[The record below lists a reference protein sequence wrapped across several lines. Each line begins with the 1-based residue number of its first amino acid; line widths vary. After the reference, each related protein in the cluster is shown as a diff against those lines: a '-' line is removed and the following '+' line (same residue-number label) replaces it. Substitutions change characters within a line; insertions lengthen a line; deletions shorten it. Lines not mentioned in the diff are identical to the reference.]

1 MTSAATPAAP
11 AGIRAGSLTAL
22 FLYDVAEEARLATVG
37 ALVGSAVPAR
47 LAPRPGTPP
56 SVQYQ
61 QPPLAIDGEAL
72 GLGEVEGCR
81 PRFKVFDYGVVS
93 VALTQPLPATWPE
106 LIQLGLK
113 MQDDPGVAASAERCC
128 RALVERIRGALV
140 GPLDG
145 EYLAEDYL
153 IFAVHELDGAPLS
166 EDLLRVHG
174 QDIARLL
181 RGDVEALSPQENEE
195 GLRHR
200 LSYLANDLV
209 IPTWNAA
216 FVYDTEAGA
225 QAPLEILEYAN
236 SQLLQFRAYDGLLDR
251 QLTRIYAQL
260 QESGGWGRYSR
271 RPARAARELHAL
283 FIDVNELTDRTEN
296 ALKIV
301 GDIYAAR
308 LFTLAAA
315 RLALDRWKANVQE
328 KLATLDSIYRFAV
341 EQASMAR
348 GELLELIV
356 VLILTFELVFFIIGL
371 FK

>member
-1 MTSAATPAAP
+1 MISTAASAP
-11 AGIRAGSLTAL
+11 AVIRSGSLTAL
-22 FLYDVAEEARLATVG
+22 FLYDVAEEVRLATVS
-37 ALVGSAVPAR
+37 AIVGSAVPAR

-61 QPPLAIDGEAL
+61 QAPLSIDGEAL
-72 GLGEVEGCR
+72 GLVDVEGCR
-81 PRFKVFDYGVVS
+81 PRLKVFDYGVVS
-93 VALTQPLPATWPE
+93 VALTHALPPTWPE

-113 MQDDPGVAASAERCC
+113 FQDDPGVAAAAERCC
-128 RALVERIRGALV
+128 RALVDRIRDALV
-140 GPLDG
+140 GPIEG
-145 EYLAEDYL
+145 EYLAEDYFV
-153 IFAVHELDGAPLS
+153 FAVHELEGAPLS
-166 EDLLRVHG
+166 EDLVRLYG

-181 RGDVEALSPQENEE
+181 RGDIEALSPQENDEV
-195 GLRHR
+195 LRHR

-251 QLTRIYAQL
+251 QLTRIYTQL
-260 QESGGWGRYSR
+260 QDPGVPGRFSR
-271 RPARAARELHAL
+271 RHARAARELHSL

-301 GDIYAAR
+301 GDVYAAR

-315 RLALDRWKANVQE
+315 RLALDQWKESVRE

-356 VLILTFELVFFIIGL
+356 VLILSFELVFFIIGL